1 MTDSTEASF
10 FHSVC
15 LVQVWPT
22 VYFEVRKSLLVNG
35 NLSKID
41 PFNTYDVFLGLGVEL
56 YVPNLEGFFSG
67 GVSVPVFTEFS

>member
-22 VYFEVRKSLLVNG
+22 VYGQISESEKLEVSFEEIIFG
-35 NLSKID
+35 
-41 PFNTYDVFLGLGVEL
+41 TYNVCLWLGVEL
-56 YVPNLEGFFSG
+56 NVPDLEGLFSG
-67 GVSVPVFTEFS
+67 GVGVPILAELS